1 MEKIIEYN
9 GDEFQKLYDE
19 YKGWVESGED
29 DIVKPKRPDEE
40 VWNKMS
46 SGRVIDLQGPQGNAF
61 ALMAYADDFLRQM
74 GRRDE
79 FNAMRTEMMSGDYNN
94 LIRIFEENFGEY
106 VTLVGKPDEVFYEE
120 DEW

>member
-1 MEKIIEYN
+1 
-9 GDEFQKLYDE
+9 
-19 YKGWVESGED
+19 
-29 DIVKPKRPDEE
+29 
-40 VWNKMS
+40 MS

-79 FNAMRTEMMSGDYNN
+79 FRAMRTDMMSGDYDN

-106 VTLVGKPDEVFYEE
+106 VTLVGKPDEVFDEE
-120 DEW
+120 EE